1 VRTSSARIR
10 DALAAT
16 GRPLLAIA
24 VALAIVAAVLASLGY
39 APGPALAALAR
50 GAVGSPAAWTATM
63 LKATPLLFTGLAV
76 AICFRAGVWNIGA
89 EGQLLAGALFATAV
103 ATRWLPDAPPA
114 VVLPAVIVVGAL
126 GGALFGSIA
135 GALRAGRGVSEVI
148 STILLNFVAIQL
160 VALAVH
166 GPLQEAAGAYPKSDA
181 FPVAALLPSA
191 GRLHLGVLGAG
202 ILALAAQWLVFR
214 TAFGYRLRA
223 VGHSARAARFAGIS
237 PERTSFAALAVAGGF
252 AGLAGAVEV
261 SGVTGQLYEGISP
274 GHGYTAIAVALVARL
289 HPLAVVP
296 SAFFFGGLEAGAGAM
311 QRTAGVPAVVT
322 QIVQGTTIL
331 LSAAFAFA
339 PTRRRASEPP
349 EADAIDEIGEGEEM
363 A

>member
-1 VRTSSARIR
+1 VRTARQR
-10 DALAAT
+10 AWEATVAT
-16 GRPLLAIA
+16 GRPLVAIA
-24 VALAIVAAVLASLGY
+24 VALGVVAVVLATLGY
-39 APGPALAALAR
+39 APGPALASLAR
-50 GAVGSPAAWTATM
+50 GAVGSPAAWTATL
-63 LKATPLLFTGLAV
+63 LKATPLMLTGLAV

-89 EGQLLAGALFATAV
+89 EGQLLAGALFATIV
-103 ATRWLPDAPPA
+103 ATRFLSGAPA
-114 VVLPAVIVVGAL
+114 VLVLPAVIVAGAC
-126 GGALFGSIA
+126 GGILFGSIA

-166 GPLQEAAGAYPKSDA
+166 GPLQEAAGAYPKSDP
-181 FPVAALLPSA
+181 FPAAALLPTF
-191 GRLHLGVLGAG
+191 GRLHLGVAAAW

-214 TAFGYRLRA
+214 TPFGYRLRA

-237 PERTSFAALAVAGGF
+237 PERTSFVTLALAGGF
-252 AGLAGAVEV
+252 AGLAGAFEV

-289 HPLAVVP
+289 HPIAVIP
-296 SAFFFGGLEAGAGAM
+296 SALFFGGLEAGAGAM
-311 QRTAGVPAVVT
+311 QRAAGVPAVVT

-331 LSAAFAFA
+331 LAAAFAFA
-339 PTRRRASEPP
+339 PTRRSTAPDVDAP
-349 EADAIDEIGEGEEM
+349 DADAAGEP